1 MVAFLSNQMNVGAFK
16 INSIEKPEAKAK
28 IDLSQK
34 SDKYD
39 FSKEL
44 RSAVGEKRLKSKN
57 GSPIANN
64 FEKKL
69 SKFNHEIKQKV
80 KEIIQEK
87 QVDKRNPYLKANEAK
102 MDEAKA
108 ADVETI
114 DTKTAETKPIDSNP
128 EEEVKNSGNEGDS
141 AQLSEN
147 LTKIAEQLVGLIQD
161 LQKTVDSKATPTDNK
176 LLEATDLL
184 EKINLGKIGPQEAL
198 VVIENLIKNLSDTGK
213 SLAKVETPNTELQ
226 KLMEISDNKLK
237 VLKNEISDAKDIMNK
252 NFAAVDHV
260 EPKIFQAE
268 TAKVVTTRADLT
280 KVSIPRAELA
290 KADESQKMPDVT
302 AKVGIAKTEA
312 PKNTEKLTDEEIK
325 NADASVKTESV
336 KANVQKEN
344 SNSGDEAQ
352 TKGNDAKTSETGMKV
367 EKESDGMNFQTITQN
382 LSKEIEKPS
391 EVVTIPKAP
400 IVDKTEV
407 LAQLVKKAELLVGKT
422 NSEMIMQL
430 DPENL
435 GKVTLKIAVERGN
448 VTATFIAENQQ
459 VKALIESNTSS
470 LREMLQEKGMNISAI
485 NVSVNQH
492 SGENSNWQNQNR
504 ERNFSRS
511 FVKTAG
517 IANRG
522 DSFMNAYGTVGLA
535 DSLKSMN
542 PYTRHDG
549 DLDLKV

>member
-16 INSIEKPEAKAK
+16 INNMEKPEAKAK
-28 IDLSQK
+28 IDLSPK
-34 SDKYD
+34 NEKYD
-39 FSKEL
+39 FRKEL
-44 RSAVGEKRLKSKN
+44 RSAE
-57 GSPIANN
+57 

-80 KEIIQEK
+80 KEINQEK
-87 QVDKRNPYLKANEAK
+87 QVDKRDPYLKAAESKTVEANTIG
-102 MDEAKA
+102 AKT
-108 ADVETI
+108 ADAKTIKAETTDAKTI
-114 DTKTAETKPIDSNP
+114 DSKIEDVKEENLKTFSELADEEETKA
-128 EEEVKNSGNEGDS
+128 SGNEENS
-141 AQLSEN
+141 VQLSEN

-161 LQKTVDSKATPTDNK
+161 LQKTLESKTTPIDSK

-184 EKINLGKIGPQEAL
+184 EKINLGKISSQDAL
-198 VVIENLIKNLSDTGK
+198 VEIENLIQNLSDNGK
-213 SLAKVETPNTELQ
+213 NLPKVKTPNTELQ
-226 KLMEISDNKLK
+226 KLMEITDNKLK

-252 NFAAVDHV
+252 NFAAVDHT
-260 EPKIFQAE
+260 ETKIFQAE
-268 TAKVVTTRADLT
+268 TAKVGTIQPD
-280 KVSIPRAELA
+280 LA
-290 KADESQKMPDVT
+290 KVGIP
-302 AKVGIAKTEA
+302 KVGIAKPEA
-312 PKNTEKLTDEEIK
+312 PKNTEKLAAEEIK
-325 NADASVKTESV
+325 DGNMSVKTEPV
-336 KANVQKEN
+336 KMNSQKES
-344 SNSGDEAQ
+344 SNTGDETQ
-352 TKGNDAKTSETGMKV
+352 TKGNEAKTAETGLKV
-367 EKESDGMNFQTITQN
+367 EKEPDGLNFQTITQN
-382 LSKEIEKPS
+382 LSKEIEKPN
-391 EVVTIPKAP
+391 EVVTVPKSP

-448 VTATFIAENQQ
+448 VTATFLAENQQ
-459 VKALIESNTSS
+459 VKALIESNTGS

-492 SGENSNWQNQNR
+492 SGENSNWQNHNR

-511 FVKTAG
+511 SGKTAG

-522 DSFMNAYGTVGLA
+522 DSFVNAYGTAGLA

-549 DLDLKV
+549 DLDLKG

>member
-16 INSIEKPEAKAK
+16 INNIEKPEAKAK
-28 IDLSQK
+28 IDLSPK
-34 SDKYD
+34 SGKCD

-44 RSAVGEKRLKSKN
+44 RSAE
-57 GSPIANN
+57 

-69 SKFNHEIKQKV
+69 SKVNHEIKQKV

-87 QVDKRNPYLKANEAK
+87 QVDQQNPYLKANEAK
-102 MDEAKA
+102 MDEVKT
-108 ADVETI
+108 ADTKVVDPKTG
-114 DTKTAETKPIDSNP
+114 DTKTINSKTEDVQDENSKILSELANK
-128 EEEVKNSGNEGDS
+128 EESKASGNEEN
-141 AQLSEN
+141 AVQLSEN
-147 LTKIAEQLVGLIQD
+147 LTKIAEQLVSLIQD
-161 LQKTVDSKATPTDNK
+161 IQKTVDTKATLTDNK

-184 EKINLGKIGPQEAL
+184 EKINLGKIAPKEAL
-198 VVIENLIKNLSDTGK
+198 VEIENLIKEISDTGK
-213 SLAKVETPNTELQ
+213 SLTKVKTLNAELQ
-226 KLMEISDNKLK
+226 KLMEITDNKLN

-260 EPKIFQAE
+260 ESNTFQAE
-268 TAKVVTTRADLT
+268 AAKVVTVQADLT
-280 KVSIPRAELA
+280 KVSIPQTELA
-290 KADESQKMPDVT
+290 KADESQKIPDVT
-302 AKVGIAKTEA
+302 AKVGIANPEVA
-312 PKNTEKLTDEEIK
+312 KNTENT
-325 NADASVKTESV
+325 
-336 KANVQKEN
+336 QKEN
-344 SNSGDEAQ
+344 SNSGDQAQ
-352 TKGNDAKTSETGMKV
+352 TKGNDVKTSETGLKV
-367 EKESDGMNFQTITQN
+367 EKEPDGMNFQTITQN

-400 IVDKTEV
+400 ILDKTDV

-430 DPENL
+430 NPENL

-459 VKALIESNTSS
+459 IKALIESNTSS

-492 SGENSNWQNQNR
+492 SKENSNWQNHNR
-504 ERNFSRS
+504 ERNFSRGS
-511 FVKTAG
+511 GKTAG

-522 DSFMNAYGTVGLA
+522 DSFMNAYGTAGLA

-549 DLDLKV
+549 DLDLKG